1 MSYCVIIHT
10 QLRNGMYNLFTLYT
24 ASKIW
29 LEIQGDIFSKGVEP
43 FVYSSPKMNFGKIML
58 G

>member
-1 MSYCVIIHT
+1 MIIHT

-24 ASKIW
+24 TSEIR

-43 FVYSSPKMNFGKIML
+43 FVFSNPKMNFGKIIL